1 MNEHMIRLRK
11 ALMDDDFEA
20 MDAAL
25 DMPESDDGDQYD
37 EMDLREIVNRVKSY
51 IDTEEEQ
58 YKEEAL
64 VLIDEFDVENN

>member
-1 MNEHMIRLRK
+1 MIRLRK
-11 ALMDDDFEA
+11 ALEDDDFEA
-20 MDAAL
+20 MDTAL

-37 EMDLREIVNRVKSY
+37 EMDMREIVNRVKSY
-51 IDTEEEQ
+51 IDTEEGQ